1 MSQQVALQ
9 KYQCGNHTATHV
21 EVQRNCYNVVRFPP
35 NNILHNFF
43 CDSPLLHL
51 ILSGLQKVIQ
61 DNHALALYQLCRNQ
75 LIIPDLPSI
84 LCPISIITRTL
95 NTNHHTL
102 LHVFL
107 NVSPKLIQRKYKYRG
122 HKRCISNKS
131 QVCVLAGVCRSLRVE
146 EGKLRVTKRKYQL
159 LHSHFLR

>member
-1 MSQQVALQ
+1 MQSYCNTRGSRAQLLQ
-9 KYQCGNHTATHV
+9 YSEIFTKQ
-21 EVQRNCYNVVRFPP
+21 YNSH
-35 NNILHNFF
+35 IFF
-43 CDSPLLHL
+43 CDSALLHL
-51 ILSGLQKVIQ
+51 FLSGLQKVIQ
-61 DNHALALYQLCRNQ
+61 DKHALALYQLCRNQ

-107 NVSPKLIQRKYKYRG
+107 NVSPKLIQHKYKYRG

>member
-1 MSQQVALQ
+1 MWQSYCNTRGSTAQLLQ
-9 KYQCGNHTATHV
+9 YSEISTKQFHSHV
-21 EVQRNCYNVVRFPP
+21 
-35 NNILHNFF
+35 FF

-51 ILSGLQKVIQ
+51 FLSGLQKVIQ

-102 LHVFL
+102 FHVFL
-107 NVSPKLIQRKYKYRG
+107 NVSPKLFQHKYKYRG

-131 QVCVLAGVCRSLRVE
+131 QVCVLAGVCTGAS
-146 EGKLRVTKRKYQL
+146 G
-159 LHSHFLR
+159 